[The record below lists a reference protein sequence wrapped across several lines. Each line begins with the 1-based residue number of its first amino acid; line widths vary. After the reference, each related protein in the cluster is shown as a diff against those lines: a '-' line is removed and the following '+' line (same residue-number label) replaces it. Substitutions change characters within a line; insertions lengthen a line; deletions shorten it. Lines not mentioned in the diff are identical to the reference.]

1 MQQNQLYIQ
10 YPQQWLDMLHLNK
23 SSFEDEAKMAM
34 AAKLFEL
41 KRLSSGM
48 PADNISAADYK
59 PDTRARYL
67 PEQAAY
73 FSDSKASK
81 RVNRAM
87 PSLVI
92 HQGLF

>member
-23 SSFEDEAKMAM
+23 SSFEGEAKMAM

-48 PADNISAADYK
+48 AAD
-59 PDTRARYL
+59 L
-67 PEQAAY
+67 VGM
-73 FSDSKASK
+73 S
-81 RVNRAM
+81 RVQFLLNLHRFDVAM
-87 PSLVI
+87 IDLEEDEI
-92 HQGLF
+92 LLDIENA